1 MHQYQQIGVLIT
13 HYNRSK
19 SLERLLSSLIQLNL
33 AFNEIVVSDDG
44 SQPVHLKELERLQA
58 IYHFKLVTTP
68 TNKGLGNNIN
78 KGQDAI
84 TSKYT
89 LYIQED
95 FVPTEAFS
103 EKLQHANAY
112 LESDSSLDM
121 VRFYAYTKYPNLVPL
136 QHGFSEM
143 RFNQAYFW
151 EGYQKFYL
159 YSDHPHIR
167 RSNFF
172 EKFGKYQEGLNPER
186 TEYYMMM
193 QVLKVG
199 AKVYFYEDHQSLFIQ
214 ENSAEEPSTL
224 KRNFWRNNDTI
235 FINGL
240 RHLYRYLRFNFDLL
254 YLKVKS

>member
-1 MHQYQQIGVLIT
+1 MHQHQQIGVLIT

-19 SLERLLSSLIQLNL
+19 SLERLLLSLKNLNL

-44 SQPVHLKELERLQA
+44 SQPVHLNELERLKT
-58 IYHFKLVTTP
+58 IYHFKLVSTP
-68 TNKGLGNNIN
+68 VNRGLGHNIN

-95 FVPTEAFS
+95 FVPTEAFIQ
-103 EKLQHANAY
+103 KLQNAKEY
-112 LESDSSLDM
+112 LESDAGLDM
-121 VRFYAYTKYPNLVPL
+121 VRFYAYTKYPNLVPV

-143 RFNQAYFW
+143 QFSQAYFW

-172 EKFGKYQEGLNPER
+172 EKFGRYQEGLNPER
-186 TEYYMMM
+186 TEYRMMM

-199 AKVYFYEDHQSLFIQ
+199 TKVYFYNDHQSLFIQ

-240 RHLYRYLRFNFDLL
+240 RHMYRYLRFNFDLL
-254 YLKVKS
+254 HLKFKS

>member
-1 MHQYQQIGVLIT
+1 MHQHQQIGVLIT

-19 SLERLLSSLIQLNL
+19 SLERLLLSLKNLNL

-44 SQPVHLKELERLQA
+44 SQPVHLNELERLQT
-58 IYHFKLVTTP
+58 IYHFKLVSTP
-68 TNKGLGNNIN
+68 VNRGLGHNIN

-95 FVPTEAFS
+95 FVPTEAFIQ
-103 EKLQHANAY
+103 KLQNAKEY
-112 LESDSSLDM
+112 LESDAGLDM
-121 VRFYAYTKYPNLVPL
+121 VRFYAYTKYPNLVPV

-143 RFNQAYFW
+143 QFSQAYFW

-172 EKFGKYQEGLNPER
+172 EKFGRYQEGLNPER
-186 TEYYMMM
+186 TEYRMMM

-199 AKVYFYEDHQSLFIQ
+199 AKVFFYNDHQSLFIQ
-214 ENSAEEPSTL
+214 ENTAEEPSTF

-240 RHLYRYLRFNFDLL
+240 RHMYRYLRFNFDLL
-254 YLKVKS
+254 HLKFKS

>member
-1 MHQYQQIGVLIT
+1 MHQHQQIGVLIT
-13 HYNRSK
+13 HYNRCK
-19 SLERLLSSLIQLNL
+19 SLERLLLSLKKLDL

-44 SQPVHLKELERLQA
+44 SQPVHLNELERLQTT
-58 IYHFKLVTTP
+58 YHFKLVTTP
-68 TNKGLGNNIN
+68 VNKGLGNNIN

-95 FVPTEAFS
+95 FVPTEAFIQ
-103 EKLQHANAY
+103 KLQNAKEY
-112 LESDSSLDM
+112 LESVAGLDM
-121 VRFYAYTKYPNLVPL
+121 VRFYAYTKYPNLVPV

-143 RFNQAYFW
+143 QFSQAYFW

-172 EKFGKYQEGLNPER
+172 EKFGRYQEGLNPER
-186 TEYYMMM
+186 TEYRMMM

-199 AKVYFYEDHQSLFIQ
+199 AKVYFYNDHQSLFIQ
-214 ENSAEEPSTL
+214 ENTAEEPSTF

-254 YLKVKS
+254 HLKFKS